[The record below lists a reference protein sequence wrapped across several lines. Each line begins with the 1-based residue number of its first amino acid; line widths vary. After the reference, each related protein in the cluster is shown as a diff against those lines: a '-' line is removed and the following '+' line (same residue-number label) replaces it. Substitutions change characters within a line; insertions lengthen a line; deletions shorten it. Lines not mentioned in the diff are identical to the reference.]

1 MENPDLRMAMGMK
14 SDQKGIL
21 VTRVEATA
29 PEAVVLQ
36 PSDVILSFDGVG
48 IGNDGTGNYLLEMYC
63 SSPCSLSQH

>member
-29 PEAVVLQ
+29 LGSEVLQ
-36 PSDVILSFDGVG
+36 PSDVILSFDGVD
-48 IGNDGTGNYLLEMYC
+48 IGNDGTGKL
-63 SSPCSLSQH
+63 SL